1 MGAVVGVDASIAS
14 TGLVVLGAGRPS
26 FNRVVTEPGGQDVA
40 SRVRRMRSSVV
51 QMTRAIDSALYAAPA
66 CTVDLVV
73 IEMPA
78 FGKSNQGTHQLSGHW
93 WITVHALEKYA
104 PGRVAQVA
112 TGTLKKFATGNGGA
126 SKEDVHAAAV
136 VAFPGLVPESFK
148 AGNDVADA
156 AVVASM
162 GAVWLGMDVGG
173 VFAPSGM
180 ASVQAVRWPTE
191 MKGTVG

>member
-26 FNRVVTEPGGQDVA
+26 FSRIMTAACGQDVA
-40 SRVRRMRSSVV
+40 SRVRRIRSSVV
-51 QMTRAIDSALYAAPA
+51 QMIRELDAALHGAPA
-66 CTVDLVV
+66 CVVDLIV

-93 WITVHALEKYA
+93 WMTVHALEKYA
-104 PGRVAQVA
+104 PGRVAQVS

-126 SKEDVHAAAV
+126 SKEDVHEAAV
-136 VAFPGLVPESFK
+136 AAFPGLVPESFK

-180 ASVQAVRWPTE
+180 ASVQAVRWPE
-191 MKGTVG
+191 MKGAGA